1 MQGYRVSVDFAAAH
15 ELVLSLDA
23 FFYTPAK
30 SLDLGADWVSEVR
43 KRFTAATDWESQFD
57 PFLLTLLVH
66 RCPGERTAAAFLGWL
81 AALTPGQLYELV
93 APYVP
98 DKAADLLRD
107 LGARQAYYLRL
118 LTAWNEAYFQTLDS
132 AILRQLA
139 AEAAWRTERV
149 KGQSPAE
156 AVEEATTG
164 AVLESDLVEEIL
176 LVPQYHYRPLNRFAK
191 CGTTLVCGYPVE
203 APRAT
208 GVPAPQLL
216 RLTRA
221 LGDES
226 RLRILHYLAGGPA
239 RTFTDVLKF
248 SGLSKN
254 TVHYHLTA
262 LRSAGLVR
270 VHLTG
275 ECVVDRYSARRA
287 TLEGL
292 SARLQEYL
300 DDQPQ
305 A

>member
-1 MQGYRVSVDFAAAH
+1 MGFRVSVDFAPAH

-30 SLDLGADWVSEVR
+30 SLDLGADWVSAVR
-43 KRFTAATDWESQFD
+43 KRFAMAKDWENPFD
-57 PFLLTLLVH
+57 PFLLTLLVQH
-66 RCPGERTAAAFLGWL
+66 CPGERSAAAFLDWL
-81 AALTPGQLYELV
+81 AGLTPGQLYELV
-93 APYVP
+93 TPYVP
-98 DKAADLLRD
+98 DKAAALLRD
-107 LGARQAYYLRL
+107 LGTRQAYYLNL
-118 LTAWNEAYFQTLDS
+118 LTAWNEAYFQGLD
-132 AILRQLA
+132 AAVLRQLE
-139 AEAAWRTERV
+139 AEASSRAEQV
-149 KGQSPAE
+149 KRQSPAD
-156 AVEEATTG
+156 ALEEASTG
-164 AVLESDLVEEIL
+164 IVMESDLVEEVL
-176 LVPQYHYRPLNRFAK
+176 LVPQYHYRPLNRLAK

-203 APRAT
+203 APCKT

-221 LGDES
+221 LGDDS
-226 RLRILHYLAGGPA
+226 RLRILHFLAGGPA
-239 RTFTDVLKF
+239 RTYTEVLKF

-254 TVHYHLTA
+254 TVHYHLLA

-287 TLEGL
+287 TVEGL

-300 DDQPQ
+300 DDQPM